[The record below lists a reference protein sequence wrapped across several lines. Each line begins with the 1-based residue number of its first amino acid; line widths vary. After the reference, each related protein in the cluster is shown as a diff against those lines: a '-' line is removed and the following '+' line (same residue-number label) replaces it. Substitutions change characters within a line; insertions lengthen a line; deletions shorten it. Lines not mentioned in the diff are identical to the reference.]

1 MAVRGLGKGLGAL
14 LGDAVRSESQTGR
27 EATLINVDSLSP
39 NLYQPRKYFSTASLE
54 ELAASIKAQGVL
66 QPILVRP
73 GNNPD
78 EYELVAGERRWRAS
92 KLAGLRQIPAIIREL
107 SDKESL
113 ALALIENVQR
123 EDLNALE
130 QAKAL
135 QQLQVEFQATQNEL
149 AERTGLSRP
158 HIANLLRL
166 LQLPDHLQ
174 KDIQEKHYT
183 AGHGRVLAG
192 ITVPE
197 SQMLLRDKIISDELS
212 VRESEHHAAYW
223 KEHGRFAFQ
232 ARQDQDSKKVSVKSE
247 RMAKFEE
254 MIVREV
260 GLRGVKF
267 RGTEEKG
274 SMTMRYGSKDEFARL
289 LVKLGVDAS

>member
-14 LGDAVRSESQTGR
+14 LGDTERGETQNGR
-27 EATLINVDSLSP
+27 DVTMINVDSLRA
-39 NLYQPRKYFSTASLE
+39 NRYQPRKYFSTESLE

-73 GNNPD
+73 GTHPD

-92 KLAGLRQIPAIIREL
+92 KLAELRHIPAIIRDL
-107 SDKESL
+107 GDKESL

-130 QAKAL
+130 QAQAL
-135 QQLQVEFQATQNEL
+135 QQLQDEFQATQNEL

-166 LQLPDHLQ
+166 LQLPEHMQ
-174 KDIQEKHYT
+174 KDIQEKLYT

-192 ITVPE
+192 ITDPE
-197 SQMLLRDKIISDELS
+197 GQMSLRDRIISDDLS
-212 VRESEHHAAYW
+212 VRESERHAAYW

-232 ARQDQDSKKVSVKSE
+232 ARQEQEMPAIAKSE
-247 RMAKFEE
+247 RMVRFEE
-254 MIVREV
+254 MIIREV
-260 GLRGVKF
+260 GLRGVKL

-274 SMTMRYGSKDEFARL
+274 SMTMRYGSKDELARL
-289 LVKLGVDAS
+289 LKILGVDAS

>member
-14 LGDAVRSESQTGR
+14 LGDSGQDDGRNGR
-27 EATLINVDSLSP
+27 EPAMIDVDSLSP
-39 NLYQPRKYFSTASLE
+39 NRYQPRKFFSSESLE
-54 ELAASIKAQGVL
+54 ELAASIRSQGVL

-73 GNNPD
+73 GTNPD

-92 KLAGLRQIPAIIREL
+92 KLAGLRQIPAIIKNL
-107 SDKESL
+107 GDKESL

-130 QAKAL
+130 QAQAL

-149 AERTGLSRP
+149 SERTGLSRP

-166 LQLPDHLQ
+166 LQLPENLRN
-174 KDIQEKHYT
+174 DIQEKLYT

-192 ITVPE
+192 ISDPD
-197 SQMLLRDKIISDELS
+197 SQVLLRDKIISDELS
-212 VRESEHHAAYW
+212 VRESERHAAYW
-223 KEHGRFAFQ
+223 KKHERFEFQ
-232 ARQDQDSKKVSVKSE
+232 TEVKKKCPQEMRSE
-247 RMAKFEE
+247 RMARVEE

-260 GLRGVKF
+260 GLKGVKL

-274 SMTMRYGSKDEFARL
+274 SMTMRYGSRDELAKL
-289 LVKLGVDAS
+289 LGKLGVEAP

>member
-1 MAVRGLGKGLGAL
+1 M
-14 LGDAVRSESQTGR
+14 
-27 EATLINVDSLSP
+27 LINVDSLRP
-39 NLYQPRKYFSTASLE
+39 NRYQPRKYFSTESLE

-73 GNNPD
+73 GKNPD

-92 KLAGLRQIPAIIREL
+92 KLAGLRHIPVIIREL
-107 SDKESL
+107 GDKESL

-130 QAKAL
+130 QAQAL

-166 LQLPDHLQ
+166 LQLPEHIQ
-174 KDIQEKHYT
+174 KDIQEKFYT

-192 ITVPE
+192 ITNPE
-197 SQMLLRDKIISDELS
+197 SQITLRDKIVADDLS
-212 VRESEHHAAYW
+212 VRECERHAAYW
-223 KEHGRFAFQ
+223 KQHGRFGFQ
-232 ARQDQDSKKVSVKSE
+232 ARQAPTKPLSE
-247 RMAKFEE
+247 KNEQMARFEE
-254 MIVREV
+254 MIVREI
-260 GLRGVKF
+260 GLKGVKL

-274 SMTMRYGSKDEFARL
+274 SMTMRYGSKEELVRL
-289 LVKLGVDAS
+289 LGKLGVEAL

>member
-14 LGDAVRSESQTGR
+14 LGDTGR
-27 EATLINVDSLSP
+27 NENQNGRDAMLINVDSLRP
-39 NLYQPRKYFSTASLE
+39 NRYQPRKYFSTESLD

-73 GNNPD
+73 GNTPN

-92 KLAGLRQIPAIIREL
+92 KLAGLRHIPAIIREL
-107 SDKESL
+107 GDKESL

-123 EDLNALE
+123 DDLNALE
-130 QAKAL
+130 QAQAL
-135 QQLQVEFQATQNEL
+135 QQLQEEFQATQNEL

-166 LQLPDHLQ
+166 LQLPEHLQ
-174 KDIQEKHYT
+174 KDIQEKLYT

-192 ITVPE
+192 ITNPE
-197 SQMLLRDKIISDELS
+197 SQILLRDKIIANDLS
-212 VRESEHHAAYW
+212 VRECERHAAYW
-223 KEHGRFAFQ
+223 KQHGRFGFQ
-232 ARQDQDSKKVSVKSE
+232 VSQEKEKTLSTKSE
-247 RMAKFEE
+247 RMARFEE

-260 GLRGVKF
+260 GLRGVKL
-267 RGTEEKG
+267 RGTEDKG
-274 SMTMRYGSKDEFARL
+274 SMTMRYGSKDELARL
-289 LVKLGVDAS
+289 LAKLGINAT

>member
-14 LGDAVRSESQTGR
+14 LGDTGRSESQNGR
-27 EATLINVDSLSP
+27 DATLINVDSLRP
-39 NLYQPRKYFSTASLE
+39 NRYQPRKYFSTESLE

-73 GNNPD
+73 GKNPD

-92 KLAGLRQIPAIIREL
+92 KLAGLRHIPATIREL
-107 SDKESL
+107 GDKESL

-130 QAKAL
+130 QAQAL
-135 QQLQVEFQATQNEL
+135 QQLQVEFKATQNEL

-166 LQLPDHLQ
+166 LQLPEHLQ
-174 KDIQEKHYT
+174 KDIQEKLYT
-183 AGHGRVLAG
+183 AGHGRALAG
-192 ITVPE
+192 ITNPE
-197 SQMLLRDKIISDELS
+197 SQITLRDKIIADDLS
-212 VRESEHHAAYW
+212 VRECEHHAAYW
-223 KEHGRFAFQ
+223 KQHGRFGFQ
-232 ARQDQDSKKVSVKSE
+232 TRQEQTKPLSE
-247 RMAKFEE
+247 KNARMARFEE
-254 MIVREV
+254 MIVREI
-260 GLRGVKF
+260 GLKGVKL

-274 SMTMRYGSKDEFARL
+274 SMTMRYGSKDELARL
-289 LVKLGVDAS
+289 LGKLGVEAL

>member
-14 LGDAVRSESQTGR
+14 LGDTGRSESQNGR
-27 EATLINVDSLSP
+27 DATLISVDSLRP
-39 NLYQPRKYFSTASLE
+39 NRYQPRKYFSTESLE

-73 GNNPD
+73 GYNSD

-92 KLAGLRQIPAIIREL
+92 KLAGLRHIPAIIREL
-107 SDKESL
+107 GDKESL

-123 EDLNALE
+123 EDLNSLE
-130 QAKAL
+130 QAQAL

-166 LQLPDHLQ
+166 LQLPEHLQ
-174 KDIQEKHYT
+174 RDIQEKLYS

-192 ITVPE
+192 ITSPE
-197 SQMLLRDKIISDELS
+197 SQITLRDKIIADDLS
-212 VRESEHHAAYW
+212 VRESERHAAYW
-223 KEHGRFAFQ
+223 KQHGRFGFQ
-232 ARQDQDSKKVSVKSE
+232 ARQEQTKPLNEKNE
-247 RMAKFEE
+247 QMARYEE
-254 MIVREV
+254 MVVLKV
-260 GLRGVKF
+260 GLKGVKF

-274 SMTMRYGSKDEFARL
+274 SMTMRYGSRDELARL
-289 LVKLGVDAS
+289 LGKLGVEAL

>member
-14 LGDAVRSESQTGR
+14 LGDAGRSDSQNGR
-27 EATLINVDSLSP
+27 DVTLINVDSLRA
-39 NLYQPRKYFSTASLE
+39 NRYQPRKYFSTESLE

-73 GNNPD
+73 GVNPD

-92 KLAGLRQIPAIIREL
+92 KLAGQRQIPAIIREL
-107 SDKESL
+107 GDKESL

-130 QAKAL
+130 QAQAL

-166 LQLPDHLQ
+166 LQLPEHLQ
-174 KDIQEKHYT
+174 KDIQEKLYT

-192 ITVPE
+192 ITNPE
-197 SQMLLRDKIISDELS
+197 SQMMLRDKIIAADLS
-212 VRESEHHAAYW
+212 VRECERHAAYW
-223 KEHGRFAFQ
+223 KQHGRFGFQ
-232 ARQDQDSKKVSVKSE
+232 VVQEKERTVSAKSE
-247 RMAKFEE
+247 RMARLEK

-260 GLRGVKF
+260 GLRGVRL
-267 RGTEEKG
+267 RGTEDKG
-274 SMTMRYGSKDEFARL
+274 SMTMRYASKGELAGL
-289 LVKLGVDAS
+289 LEKLGIDAT

>member
-14 LGDAVRSESQTGR
+14 LGDSAQSEGQNGR
-27 EATLINVDSLSP
+27 DATLIAVDSLTP
-39 NLYQPRKYFSTASLE
+39 NRYQPRKYFSAESLE

-73 GNNPD
+73 GSQPE

-107 SDKESL
+107 GDKESL

-130 QAKAL
+130 QAQAL
-135 QQLQVEFQATQNEL
+135 QQLQIEFQATQNEL

-166 LQLPDHLQ
+166 LQLPEHLQ
-174 KDIQEKHYT
+174 KDIQEKLYT

-192 ITVPE
+192 ITNPE
-197 SQMLLRDKIISDELS
+197 GQMALRDKIIADELS
-212 VRESEHHAAYW
+212 VRESEGHAAYW
-223 KEHGRFAFQ
+223 KKYGRFAFQ
-232 ARQDQDSKKVSVKSE
+232 AELKKKNSE
-247 RMAKFEE
+247 KVHHEQLARFEE
-254 MIVREV
+254 LIVREIGLKGV
-260 GLRGVKF
+260 KLRGS
-267 RGTEEKG
+267 EQKG
-274 SMTMRYGSKDEFARL
+274 SVTLRYGSREELDRL
-289 LVKLGVDAS
+289 LGKLGVAAA

>member
-14 LGDAVRSESQTGR
+14 LGDTGRSENQNGQY
-27 EATLINVDSLSP
+27 AILINVDSLRP
-39 NLYQPRKYFSTASLE
+39 NRYQPRKYFSTESLE

-78 EYELVAGERRWRAS
+78 EYELVAGERRLRAS
-92 KLAGLRQIPAIIREL
+92 KQAGLRQIPAIIKDIG
-107 SDKESL
+107 DKESL

-130 QAKAL
+130 QAQAL

-149 AERTGLSRP
+149 AERTGLSRS

-166 LQLPDHLQ
+166 LQLPEHLQ
-174 KDIQEKHYT
+174 KDIQEKLYT

-192 ITVPE
+192 ITSSE
-197 SQMLLRDKIISDELS
+197 SQITLRDKIIADDLS
-212 VRESEHHAAYW
+212 VRESERHAAYW
-223 KEHGRFAFQ
+223 KQHGRFGFQ
-232 ARQDQDSKKVSVKSE
+232 ARQEQTKPLNEKNE
-247 RMAKFEE
+247 QMARYEE
-254 MIVREV
+254 MVVLKV
-260 GLRGVKF
+260 GLKGVKF

-274 SMTMRYGSKDEFARL
+274 SMTMRYGSRDELARL
-289 LVKLGVDAS
+289 LGKLGVEAL